1 MNSMKKILSLLLC
14 LALCLSLGGAAFAA
28 SGEASGGAS
37 GGMAPDQNYGLYN
50 EDSSV
55 IVVRSGVFSENA
67 EFGSYEIA
75 EGGAI
80 GEDSISG
87 VKIVGADDQSNALFL
102 SEDDDAAEFTVGGSE
117 DFYEVEGR
125 GSFNSVIEVQ
135 GPSADPNQE
144 CWYGVGITTEGGIL
158 TVENTYIHTE
168 GFRASA
174 IYTPTAE
181 HETQLVVKDSLLWA
195 DGAPGGFIPDFK
207 LLVGSARATLILGE
221 DLWFYN
227 TDIVSRDWGAF
238 SHDTNTTDIQLYAVN
253 SYGECYAGGY
263 GIYALNGTQNFMYGT
278 ELVSPQY
285 GMFVMGAGQ
294 AVFDNIAA
302 ADEAALLHAGDC
314 DLSVPA
320 TEGGRAILAGGC
332 NAAIFHVN
340 ATVMDPGVLTIRD
353 AIVTTMP
360 EDIVSRYG
368 NDMHFDLDSY
378 LLAPVRYGE
387 SWFYMQQCLG
397 SLFVT
402 RSHGG
407 IINIEEGA
415 ELRAANGV
423 IVQTMIAYDDT
434 AGNIFHDSTD
444 SRELKDV
451 TVNIATAVEG
461 DILHEDYQRN
471 MVINLG
477 ADYKGL
483 VTTGSITAWNNL
495 WTAEGLEKLLVQ
507 GGMEGKFDITDEAV
521 ANIRSCLVR
530 EEDTAAY
537 TDVFGVTMNI
547 AKGAAWTVEGESSV
561 LALNIEEGGEVIAET
576 IYVDCA
582 FGADGYLDPATGTEV
597 EALEAGSFENVVL
610 VGGEQEEGAV
620 VTITIDVEALRAL
633 LG

>member
-1 MNSMKKILSLLLC
+1 MKKILSLLLC
-14 LALCLSLGGAAFAA
+14 LTLCLSLGCAAFAS

-37 GGMAPDQNYGLYN
+37 GGMGADQNYGLYN
-50 EDSSV
+50 EDNSV
-55 IVVRSGVFSENA
+55 IVVQSGVFTENA
-67 EFGSYEIA
+67 AAGSYEIA

-80 GEDSISG
+80 EADRISG
-87 VKIVGADDQSNALFL
+87 VKVVGADDQSNAIYL
-102 SEDDDAAEFTVGGSE
+102 SETDDAAEFTLGGSE
-117 DFYEVEGR
+117 DFYEVEGL
-125 GSFNSVIEVQ
+125 GSFNSVIEVM
-135 GPSADPNQE
+135 GPAADPNQE
-144 CWYGVGITTEGGIL
+144 CWYGVGVTTEGGIL
-158 TVENTYIHTE
+158 TVDNTYIHTE
-168 GFRASA
+168 GYRASA
-174 IYTPTAE
+174 VYTPAGD

-227 TDIVSRDWGAF
+227 TDIVARDWGAF

-263 GIYALNGTQNFMYGT
+263 GIYALNGTQNFLYGT

-285 GMFVMGAGQ
+285 GMFVMGAGE
-294 AVFDNIAA
+294 AVFDSINA
-302 ADEAALLHAGDC
+302 ADEAALLHAGDS
-314 DLSVPA
+314 DFSETG
-320 TEGGRAILAGGC
+320 TEDGRSILAGGC

-340 ATVMDPGVLTIRD
+340 ATVMDPGVLTIRN
-353 AIVTTMP
+353 ALVTTMP

-368 NDMHFDLDSY
+368 NEMHFDLDSY
-378 LLAPVRYGE
+378 LLAPVKFGE

-415 ELRAANGV
+415 ELRSANGV
-423 IVQTMIAYDDT
+423 IVQSMIAYDDM
-434 AGNIFHDSTD
+434 AGSIFHDSTD
-444 SRELKDV
+444 TRELKDV
-451 TVNIATAVEG
+451 TVNVATAVEG

-471 MVINLG
+471 MVINVA
-477 ADYKGL
+477 ADYSGL

-495 WTAEGLEKLLVQ
+495 WTAENLEKLLAQ

-547 AKGAAWTVEGESSV
+547 ADGATWTVDGQSSV
-561 LALNIEEGGEVIAET
+561 LALNIEEGGAVEAGA

-597 EALEAGSFENVVL
+597 ESLEAGSYENVVL
-610 VGGEQEEGAV
+610 VGGEKEKTV